1 MIKKYKVIKTFHP
14 ITKFRITNALLV
26 MFGIHLILPV
36 LIDMRGELLSTTF
49 ISMIMIATTL
59 AMKTNKYFVEN
70 YNFSQLYKMGV
81 FIHFIFFIGGFL
93 YFINP
98 MLFVIVDSLLSV
110 LETSILMSYSI
121 KLDVYQA
128 KHIPAEVE
136 PFKIFRNSSVADVTL
151 LSLGLVTIITS
162 LFQRDIA
169 VYIFLGFNFFVSIR
183 LFSNW
188 KFFDKYFEK
197 N

>member
-1 MIKKYKVIKTFHP
+1 MIKKYKIINTFHP
-14 ITKFRITNALLV
+14 ITRFRIKNALLV

-36 LIDMRGELLSTTF
+36 LIDMRGELLSTAF

-59 AMKTNKYFVEN
+59 AMKTNKYFVET

-81 FIHFIFFIGGFL
+81 IIHFIFFIGGFL
-93 YFINP
+93 YFVNP
-98 MLFVIVDSLLSV
+98 MLFVVTDSLLSV
-110 LETSILMSYSI
+110 LETSILLSYSI
-121 KLDVYQA
+121 KLDAYQA
-128 KHIPAEVE
+128 NNIPKEVE

-162 LFQRDIA
+162 FFERDIA
-169 VYIFLGFNFFVSIR
+169 VYIFLVFNSFLSIR

-188 KFFDKYFEK
+188 EFFDKYFEK